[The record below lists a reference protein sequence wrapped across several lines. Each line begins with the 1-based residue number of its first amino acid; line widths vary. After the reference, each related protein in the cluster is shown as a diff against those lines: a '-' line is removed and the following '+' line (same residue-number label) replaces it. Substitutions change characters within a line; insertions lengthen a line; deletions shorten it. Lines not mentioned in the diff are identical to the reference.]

1 MLMYAHTHT
10 SVHLTCYYILPF
22 MTAPVQES
30 IMWAA
35 GKYLHRN
42 ILMVQKPIEKEQ
54 EVDWTD
60 YTIDDVP
67 DYKRSVLF
75 MNEYGM
81 AMDTEADP
89 VMDWHPTCRREVCSA
104 LTRFF

>member
-1 MLMYAHTHT
+1 
-10 SVHLTCYYILPF
+10 

-60 YTIDDVP
+60 YTIDDLP